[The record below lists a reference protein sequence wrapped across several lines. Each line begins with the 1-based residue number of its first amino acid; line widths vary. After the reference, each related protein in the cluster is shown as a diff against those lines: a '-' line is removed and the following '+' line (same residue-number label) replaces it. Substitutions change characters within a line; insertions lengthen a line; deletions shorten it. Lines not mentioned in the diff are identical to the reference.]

1 MSVCIGIADII
12 LFQVLQ
18 KPFGVLC
25 INLDAYLIYLCMYG
39 YLIYVCLLDIFI
51 SFIHEW
57 ILNLFMHF

>member
-1 MSVCIGIADII
+1 MSVCIDIADII
-12 LFQVLQ
+12 CFKQ
-18 KPFGVLC
+18 KLFGVLR

-51 SFIHEW
+51 HEW

>member
-18 KPFGVLC
+18 KLFGVLR

-51 SFIHEW
+51 SFIHS
-57 ILNLFMHF
+57 

>member
-1 MSVCIGIADII
+1 MSVYIGIADII

-18 KPFGVLC
+18 KLFGVLR